1 MQDQLL
7 LKMFDFS
14 SPGCCIV
21 ASLSVTWGRN
31 IFRLFMMMMMM
42 TMMPPLLAA
51 SGEGKEDGNILY

>member
-1 MQDQLL
+1 
-7 LKMFDFS
+7 MFDFS